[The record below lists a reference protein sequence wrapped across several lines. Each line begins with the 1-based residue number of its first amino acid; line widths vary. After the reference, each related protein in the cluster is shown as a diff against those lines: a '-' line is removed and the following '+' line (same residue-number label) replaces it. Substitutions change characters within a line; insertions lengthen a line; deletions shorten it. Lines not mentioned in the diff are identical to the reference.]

1 MLGLMPAQT
10 LVRRK
15 PRTEHLAAWI
25 TQQHGVAH
33 TQSVRAA
40 GFSRYE
46 IADAAALGIVQ
57 RVRRSWLVTPDC
69 DARRVTAAR
78 VGGRATC
85 VSGAAL
91 HGLWVPEHDDRTHVA
106 VANTSSRHA
115 AASVHLHWATGPAP
129 VGRHENLDP
138 LLNVLFHVAQCLPMT
153 EALAVWESAIR
164 KQLIDPD
171 VLRRVEWRRTAASD
185 IATVADRLS
194 DSGLETHFVS
204 GMRAIGV
211 RVAQQVWVDGHPLDG
226 LIGDSLAIQIDGFA
240 HHQSAADRRRDI
252 AADARLV
259 ARSYVVL
266 RFDYF
271 QVLFQWDYVV
281 ETIRT
286 AMAQGAHLRRR
297 SLARVSAREN
307 R

>member
-1 MLGLMPAQT
+1 MLGAMSLHTT
-10 LVRRK
+10 LQRRT
-15 PRTEHLAAWI
+15 RAEQLTAWLAHH
-25 TQQHGVAH
+25 HGVAH
-33 TQSVRAA
+33 SQAARTA

-69 DARRVTAAR
+69 DSRRVTAAS
-78 VGGRATC
+78 VGGRVTC
-85 VSGAAL
+85 VTGAAL
-91 HGLWVPEHDDRTHVA
+91 QGLWVPNHDNRVHVA
-106 VANTSSRHA
+106 VPKTSSRHGVA
-115 AASVHLHWATGPAP
+115 NVRLHWATGPAP
-129 VGRHENLDP
+129 VGRRETTDP
-138 LLNVLFHVAQCLPMT
+138 LLNVLFHVAQCLPMV

-164 KQLIDPD
+164 KRCVDRD

-185 IATVADRLS
+185 IAAVADRLS

-211 RVAQQVWVDGHPLDG
+211 VVAQQVWVDGHPLDG

-240 HHQSAADRRRDI
+240 HHETAADRRRDI
-252 AADARLV
+252 TADARLT
-259 ARSYVVL
+259 ARGYVVL
-266 RFDYF
+266 RFDYY

-286 AMAQGAHLRRR
+286 AMAQGAHLRKRAGGAHEIR
-297 SLARVSAREN
+297 
-307 R
+307 